1 MIDFS
6 TLNVCDLKSSIKIFF
21 IVSLSLTSITSA
33 QTFGFGCLG
42 LSGFYAGYTQQDYKA
57 AGMNEA
63 INTLITSS
71 FNDAI
76 EFKRG
81 TGYRI
86 GANIFRAKFD
96 FLFIT
101 AKGYYQFLK
110 EIHEREDAILNGVN
124 QKFQLSMNHWG
135 VGLDFGIPI
144 FSIIDLKIVEGNVTF
159 YNSELIESYHDQNG
173 VLIIENKYSLDKAK
187 VGYFVG
193 SGLILHLV
201 PDYISV
207 EATAG
212 YSFINIDRFSNSD
225 NYSIPSTDNK
235 AIDKGGFSA
244 TVQLN
249 VGFPL

>member
-1 MIDFS
+1 M
-6 TLNVCDLKSSIKIFF
+6 TKIFF
-21 IVSLSLTSITSA
+21 ILILVAFSSSKG

-42 LSGFYAGYTQQDYKA
+42 LSGFYAGITHQYYDTP
-57 AGMNEA
+57 GLNEY
-63 INTLITSS
+63 INSS
-71 FNDAI
+71 ILFSNYNTRID
-76 EFKRG
+76 FKRG

-96 FLFIT
+96 VLFIT

-110 EIHEREDAILNGVN
+110 ESYERTNVNPEEGN
-124 QKFQLSMNHWG
+124 QKFELAMNHWG
-135 VGLDFGIPI
+135 VGLDFGVPL
-144 FSIIDLKIVEGNVTF
+144 FSIVDWKIVEGNVTF
-159 YNSELIESYHDQNG
+159 YNAELTEEYLNTDGAQTSET
-173 VLIIENKYSLDKAK
+173 KYNLDKVK

-212 YSFINIDRFSNSD
+212 FSFIDIEKFSKD
-225 NYSIPSTDNK
+225 DVVIPISTSSNK
-235 AIDKGGFSA
+235 AVNKGGFSA

>member
-1 MIDFS
+1 M
-6 TLNVCDLKSSIKIFF
+6 CDLKSSIKIFF
-21 IVSLSLTSITSA
+21 IVSILLTSITTA

-42 LSGFYAGYTQQDYKA
+42 LSGFYAGYTQQEYKA
-57 AGMNEA
+57 VGMNEA
-63 INTLITSS
+63 INSLLPSSPFNETL
-71 FNDAI
+71 

-81 TGYRI
+81 TGFRI

-101 AKGYYQFLK
+101 AKGYYQFMK
-110 EIHEREDAILNGVN
+110 ETHEREDHNIPRTT
-124 QKFQLSMNHWG
+124 QKYQLSMNHWG
-135 VGLDFGIPI
+135 VGIDFGVPI

-159 YNSELIESYHDQNG
+159 YNSELIESYNDQNG

-201 PDYISV
+201 TDYISV

-225 NYSIPSTDNK
+225 IYSIPSTDNK

>member
-1 MIDFS
+1 LRS
-6 TLNVCDLKSSIKIFF
+6 TIKIVSVLFLLSF
-21 IVSLSLTSITSA
+21 IPLEA

-42 LSGFYAGYTQQDYKA
+42 LSGFYAGVTQQYYDTP
-57 AGMNEA
+57 GLNEY
-63 INTLITSS
+63 INSTVLLSS
-71 FNDAI
+71 YNNSI

-96 FLFIT
+96 VLFIT

-110 EIHEREDAILNGVN
+110 ETHERVN
-124 QKFQLSMNHWG
+124 VDPGEGSQKYELAMNHWG
-135 VGLDFGIPI
+135 VGLDFGVPL
-144 FSIIDLKIVEGNVTF
+144 FSILDWKIVEGNVTF
-159 YNSELIESYHDQNG
+159 YNSELIEEYLASDGSQ
-173 VLIIENKYSLDKAK
+173 ISETKYKLDKAK
-187 VGYFVG
+187 LGYFIG

-212 YSFINIDRFSNSD
+212 FSFIDIEKFIKDD
-225 NYSIPSTDNK
+225 ITIPASTSSNK